1 MASLD
6 LENSYSDA
14 KNRLSSLQT
23 FTQVKGN
30 IDKAIE
36 KAQSFDMPSFDLTK
50 FQDQKKE
57 IEQKIKKQVQSQ
69 FERLIGLLSSAKGSG
84 SDTFK
89 FILQKLIKSIK
100 LLKSK
105 LPQMLPDIFMKSL
118 GCDINQTFGTPPII
132 YIKVSSIDLFDILSQ
147 NPASKAG
154 RLLYERPPYTAGSI
168 TRSTNKGLYDF
179 IQTPNTP
186 NAYNGYSSNKLF
198 DIEYI
203 QVNPI
208 NNDATGWYKITV
220 DTANNNKVYR
230 FFADYY
236 RTVTIFEIKTL
247 VTNLLEAIFGI
258 VSIKIGSGSV
268 KIDDTTKFGLIIQ
281 RILGLCFDDERE
293 ISVSGQ
299 AKTPEL
305 DDTTDSFFE
314 MTGMDNSIIED
325 RTRQIQNEVVTLETC
340 DEVEFPVDANQ
351 IIDAVESIDFNDDG
365 SNFASGLDQINMLLA
380 NDPRWSIQIP
390 YPQISVS
397 LDFNFIKKI
406 PLAVVSTVISP
417 KNLLPLFIMMKSMG
431 LIIDDNINGLFD
443 FVKKYKTLMIDLV
456 SKIGAEFVR
465 TLFEEIKK
473 DIQKL
478 VVLIIRIII
487 KDETGVVGAMI
498 EKLLSL
504 AQFVVNL
511 VQDYRKC
518 KSIIDA
524 ILQLLNLLPTLNN
537 QIPAPLL
544 LLSNLLPGYSPNRA
558 FINSIEEMQKMGLP
572 TGDLPDGSPNLG
584 LQSQFAQISGMDRE
598 QKINGKSPGA
608 VSLPPPYGIVQ
619 TGGKSIWY
627 EWS

>member
-1 MASLD
+1 MSSLD
-6 LENSYSDA
+6 LNNSYSEA

-23 FTQVKGN
+23 FTEVKGN
-30 IDKAIE
+30 IDSAIQDTE
-36 KAQSFDMPSFDLTK
+36 NQNTPSFGSTK

-57 IEQKIKKQVQSQ
+57 IEQKVKKQVQSQ
-69 FERLIGLLSSAKGSG
+69 FERLIGLLSSTKGSG
-84 SDTFK
+84 PDTFK
-89 FILQKLIKSIK
+89 FIIQKIIKSVKI
-100 LLKSK
+100 LKSR
-105 LPQMLPDIFMKSL
+105 LPQLLPDIFMKSL
-118 GCDINQTFGTPPII
+118 GCDINQTFGTTTTI
-132 YIKVSSIDLFDILSQ
+132 YIKVSSIDLFDMLNQDPNS
-147 NPASKAG
+147 SAG
-154 RLLYERPPYTAGSI
+154 RLLYERPQYTAGSI

-179 IQTPNTP
+179 IQQSPPVANP
-186 NAYNGYSSNKLF
+186 YNGYSSNKLF

-236 RTVTIFEIKTL
+236 RTVTIFEMKTL

-258 VSIKIGSGSV
+258 VSVKTGSASV
-268 KIDDTTKFGLIIQ
+268 KIDDTTKFGLIVQ
-281 RILGLCFDDERE
+281 RILGLCFDDEQE

-305 DDTTDSFFE
+305 DDTTNTFFE

-325 RTRQIQNEVVTLETC
+325 RTRQIQNKVVILETC
-340 DEVEFPVDANQ
+340 DEVEFPVDADQ
-351 IIDAVESIDFNDDG
+351 IIDAVEKIDFNEDG

-397 LDFNFIKKI
+397 LDFNFIKKL

-456 SKIGAEFVR
+456 SRIGAEFVR

-504 AQFVVNL
+504 AQLVVNL
-511 VQDYRKC
+511 IQDYRKC

-524 ILQLLNLLPTLNN
+524 ILQLLNLIPTLNN

-584 LQSQFAQISGMDRE
+584 LQSQFAQISGMDKE

-619 TGGKSIWY
+619 TGGKSI
-627 EWS
+627 

>member
-1 MASLD
+1 MSSLD
-6 LENSYSDA
+6 LNNSYSEA

-23 FTQVKGN
+23 FTEVKGN
-30 IDKAIE
+30 IDSAIQDTE
-36 KAQSFDMPSFDLTK
+36 NQNTPSFGSTK

-57 IEQKIKKQVQSQ
+57 IEQKVKKQVQSQ
-69 FERLIGLLSSAKGSG
+69 FERLIGLLSSTKGSG
-84 SDTFK
+84 PDTFK
-89 FILQKLIKSIK
+89 FIIQKIIKSVKI
-100 LLKSK
+100 LKSR
-105 LPQMLPDIFMKSL
+105 LPQLLPDIFMKSL
-118 GCDINQTFGTPPII
+118 GCDINQTFGTTTTI
-132 YIKVSSIDLFDILSQ
+132 YIKVSSIDLFDMLNQDPNS
-147 NPASKAG
+147 SAG
-154 RLLYERPPYTAGSI
+154 RLIYEKPLYTPGSI

-179 IQTPNTP
+179 IQQSPPVANP
-186 NAYNGYSSNKLF
+186 YNGYSSNKLF

-236 RTVTIFEIKTL
+236 RTVTIFEMKTL

-258 VSIKIGSGSV
+258 VSVKTGSASV
-268 KIDDTTKFGLIIQ
+268 KIDDTTKFGLIVQ
-281 RILGLCFDDERE
+281 RILGLCFDDEQE

-305 DDTTDSFFE
+305 DDTTNTFFE

-325 RTRQIQNEVVTLETC
+325 RTRQIQNKVVILETC
-340 DEVEFPVDANQ
+340 DEVEFPVDADQ
-351 IIDAVESIDFNDDG
+351 IIDAVESIDFNEDG

-397 LDFNFIKKI
+397 LDFNFIKKL

-456 SKIGAEFVR
+456 SRIGAEFVR

-504 AQFVVNL
+504 AQLVVNL
-511 VQDYRKC
+511 IQDYRKC

-524 ILQLLNLLPTLNN
+524 ILQLLNLIPTLNN

-584 LQSQFAQISGMDRE
+584 LQSQFAQISGMDKE

-619 TGGKSIWY
+619 TGGKSI
-627 EWS
+627 